1 MKARKARKST
11 RAIRWLIAACS
22 ERLVYLNSRESDCH
36 SWRSAIA
43 REISKVCREVQKKKA
58 DLADLKRLP
67 VANSRWQKLQRAILT
82 GGLDVALAH
91 WLQRAQLL
99 KQSSADNAVE
109 VWDIL
114 KERDEQLRKIWKLWR
129 ALENRGIVVYRDLR
143 HTRVPPSPTPYK
155 FEVSHP
161 V

>member
-1 MKARKARKST
+1 MKAMKAGKPMKARKARKST

-67 VANSRWQKLQRAILT
+67 VANSRCEKLLRARRA
-82 GGLDVALAH
+82 GSLDSALGH
-91 WLQRAQLL
+91 W
-99 KQSSADNAVE
+99 
-109 VWDIL
+109 
-114 KERDEQLRKIWKLWR
+114 WR
-129 ALENRGIVVYRDLR
+129 R
-143 HTRVPPSPTPYK
+143 HRS
-155 FEVSHP
+155 
-161 V
+161 